1 MLLLLLLQLLL
12 LHPEPVLCTAR
23 AMALIPAP
31 LLRVSILLAYF
42 SVLCAYR
49 AVDIPAQQTYGGS
62 WKFLTYINVVIQ
74 TCFFAVAVLGD
85 ASKFL
90 HKGGSGLAM
99 DQQLT
104 KLTRLRDRIF
114 TVLAFPI
121 GTFVVIAFWAM
132 YSWDREMVHPQVLD
146 SFIPAWLHHGMH
158 RAALP
163 ALGDPHDAT
172 SLPKQS
178 HGPPR
183 HHSLQRRLRRLG
195 SVGAASSWDLR
206 LPTPGTART
215 SCAGCP
221 SRSCRARS
229 RLSLRRWGEIRQ
241 LRLGERRGDFQIG
254 LTLSHSRKRS
264 HLK

>member
-1 MLLLLLLQLLL
+1 M
-12 LHPEPVLCTAR
+12 LCTAR

-90 HKGGSGLAM
+90 HQGGSGLAM

-132 YSWDREMVHPQVLD
+132 YSWDREMVHPEVLD

-158 RAALP
+158 STVL
-163 ALGDPHDAT
+163 LFLLLEILMTPH
-172 SLPKQS
+172 
-178 HGPPR
+178 R
-183 HHSLQRRLRRLG
+183 Y
-195 SVGAASSWDLR
+195 
-206 LPTPGTART
+206 
-215 SCAGCP
+215 P
-221 SRSCRARS
+221 SRAMGLLGTVLFSVAYIGWVLWVQQAAGISVYPLLARLARPVLGALLALAVLAVGCLYVAGEKLDS
-229 RLSLRRWGEIRQ
+229 FVWGRE
-241 LRLGERRGDFQIG
+241 EVNSKSD
-254 LTLSHSRKRS
+254 
-264 HLK
+264 

>member
-1 MLLLLLLQLLL
+1 MMFRLCGEFVCMSGAPGNYQAASWQSRGHRWCIRQPSQSIHGTCRGRSRDLLSAGAFHTSRGL
-12 LHPEPVLCTAR
+12 E
-23 AMALIPAP
+23 
-31 LLRVSILLAYF
+31 
-42 SVLCAYR
+42 
-49 AVDIPAQQTYGGS
+49 
-62 WKFLTYINVVIQ
+62 VIQ

-158 RAALP
+158 STVL
-163 ALGDPHDAT
+163 LFLLLEILMTPH
-172 SLPKQS
+172 
-178 HGPPR
+178 R
-183 HHSLQRRLRRLG
+183 Y
-195 SVGAASSWDLR
+195 
-206 LPTPGTART
+206 
-215 SCAGCP
+215 P
-221 SRSCRARS
+221 SRAMGLLGTILFSVAYVGWVLWVQQAAGISVYPLLARLARPVLGALLALAVLAVGCLYVAGEKLDS
-229 RLSLRRWGEIRQ
+229 FVWGREEVISKS
-241 LRLGERRGDFQIG
+241 D
-254 LTLSHSRKRS
+254 
-264 HLK
+264 